1 MLARLKTLG
10 GEGGPL
16 QGEKLWRWAFAAPWV
31 LYDA

>member
-10 GEGGPL
+10 EGGPW